1 MPSNTLQVV
10 LQKLMEQVLTHIL
23 HQVTLMSIP
32 WCLAKDCRRWIPANI
47 GNNAISGSKRW
58 RIPTIDRKRFNRGFS
73 HPIPLSRRRSYE
85 VYERQPSLLASETS
99 VRIPLRTV
107 SLQSLR
113 KDMFLSMFL
122 TQLRILLAAIPGITG
137 LTLPLRCSLIG
148 SLPIPDSATG
158 RTGEAVVETNR
169 PIDYGHCLP
178 VWVQ

>member
-1 MPSNTLQVV
+1 MPSKMLQIV

-47 GNNAISGSKRW
+47 GNNAISGGKRW

-73 HPIPLSRRRSYE
+73 HPIPLSDRRSYE

-113 KDMFLSMFL
+113 KICFCLCFYPAPHTFGGDTRNYRFNFTSPV
-122 TQLRILLAAIPGITG
+122 QSYR
-137 LTLPLRCSLIG
+137 LP
-148 SLPIPDSATG
+148 
-158 RTGEAVVETNR
+158 TNTWFSN
-169 PIDYGHCLP
+169 G
-178 VWVQ
+178 